1 MGKMLVSASWQKRFS
16 DHFAARSSLKKAR
29 VQKIFSLSQL
39 NCSGA
44 RRKYNV
50 QELRKARL
58 ELYSPEKSGREGSFG
73 LVRYLDRVTG
83 TREGGI
89 AGGGDMGI
97 RGEATAGVGA
107 GPIMS

>member
-1 MGKMLVSASWQKRFS
+1 MRKTPVSTSWQKRFS
-16 DHFAARSSLKKAR
+16 DHFAAHLSLKKAR

-58 ELYSPEKSGREGSFG
+58 ELHSLKKSGGEGSFD
-73 LVRYLDRVTG
+73 LIHCLDGVAG
-83 TREGGI
+83 VREGEI
-89 AGGGDMGI
+89 AEGGDIGI
-97 RGEATAGVGA
+97 RGRTTARAGVG
-107 GPIMS
+107 PVMS